1 MNRRML
7 FVGYRLKPFHLA
19 SIHHT
24 MRELRIGGG
33 TVVLMRHLRPYFI
46 AVPYNHAVV
55 GILTV
60 SHQKYVA
67 V

>member
-1 MNRRML
+1 MNRLIL
-7 FVGYRLKPFHLA
+7 FVSYRLKPFHLA
-19 SIHHT
+19 SIHHN

-33 TVVLMRHLRPYFI
+33 TVVLMRHLRPCFI
-46 AVPYNHAVV
+46 TIPCNHAVI

>member
-1 MNRRML
+1 MNRRIL

-33 TVVLMRHLRPYFI
+33 TVLMRHPF
-46 AVPYNHAVV
+46 H
-55 GILTV
+55 ILLLFLTTTRW
-60 SHQKYVA
+60 SEFSQ
-67 V
+67 